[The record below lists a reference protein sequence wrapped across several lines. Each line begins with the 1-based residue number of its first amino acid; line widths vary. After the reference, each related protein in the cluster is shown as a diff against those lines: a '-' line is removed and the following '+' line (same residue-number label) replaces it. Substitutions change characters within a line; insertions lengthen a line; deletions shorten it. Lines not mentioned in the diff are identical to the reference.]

1 MRRTW
6 RDAEFCWAL
15 SMRIFSA
22 LLFPTAFLMMATAA
36 EGGHE
41 LPVYPSYYPQEIRVE
56 PVEPGNAARLLATGK
71 LHAYVGRAPA
81 FAGDRPEYV
90 HDIESLHSLVVLSV
104 NPASRLARDEDSACA
119 IVETMTRSLTAGTEG
134 FVFHPYPVGPLH
146 GDFLHHADL
155 ADAAKRRYPE
165 ASTGRQGVSIS
176 DVRVRARGELAKR
189 LVASRRQ
196 GTAAQ
201 WDAALDEFVVA
212 DLVAAPV
219 FNLNGWQ
226 PAPWKKMGWYQAYRA
241 LADGLADV
249 PSRRRADEVA
259 ARLQKGDYRTT
270 VEKLNLERDLV
281 SLLTSGCRKAVV
293 GYTVKKEYF
302 SAEFTSGI
310 ENIAFDSHAGLNSA
324 VFIRSVKLKD
334 LPWNGWLRLGVATK
348 PAAAWNPVAGFT
360 DGAGRLI
367 WFMAGDP
374 AFFPEP
380 YNQSWSVNRIG
391 GVQFT
396 PGE

>member
-1 MRRTW
+1 MRK
-6 RDAEFCWAL
+6 
-15 SMRIFSA
+15 FSA
-22 LLFPTAFLMMATAA
+22 LLFPTALLMMAATA

-41 LPVYPSYYPQEIRVE
+41 LPVYPSYYPQEIRIE
-56 PVEPGNAARLLATGK
+56 PVDPGAAARLLAAGK
-71 LHAYVGRAPA
+71 LHAYVGTAPA
-81 FAGDRPEYV
+81 FAGGRPEFV
-90 HDIESLHSLVVLSV
+90 HDIESLDSLVVLSV
-104 NPASRLARDEDSACA
+104 NPASPLARDEDSECA
-119 IVETMTRSLTAGTEG
+119 VVETMTRSLAAGVEG

-155 ADAAKRRYPE
+155 ADAAKRRYLE
-165 ASTGRQGVSIS
+165 APTDRQGVSIS
-176 DVRVRARGELAKR
+176 SIRVRAHGDLAKK

-196 GTAAQ
+196 GTEAQ
-201 WDAALDEFVVA
+201 WDAALEEIVVA
-212 DLVAAPV
+212 DLVASPV

-226 PAPWKKMGWYQAYRA
+226 PVPWGKMGWYQAYKV

-249 PSRRRADEVA
+249 ASRHRAGEVT
-259 ARLQKGDYRTT
+259 ARLQRGDYRTT

-281 SLLTSGCRKAVV
+281 SQLISGCRKAVV

-334 LPWNGWLRLGVATK
+334 LPWNGWLRLGIATK
-348 PAAAWNPVAGFT
+348 PTAAWNPVAGFT
-360 DGAGRLI
+360 DEAGRLI
-367 WFMAGDP
+367 WFTAGDP

-396 PGE
+396 AGE

>member
-1 MRRTW
+1 MRK
-6 RDAEFCWAL
+6 
-15 SMRIFSA
+15 FSA
-22 LLFPTAFLMMATAA
+22 LVVPTALLMMAAAA

-41 LPVYPSYYPQEIRVE
+41 LPVYPSYYPQEIRIE
-56 PVEPGNAARLLATGK
+56 PVEPGTAARLLAAGK
-71 LHAYVGRAPA
+71 LHAYVGAAPA
-81 FAGDRPEYV
+81 FDGDRPEFV
-90 HDIESLHSLVVLSV
+90 HHVESLDSLVVLSV
-104 NPASRLARDEDSACA
+104 NPASPLARDEDSACA
-119 IVETMTRSLTAGTEG
+119 AIKAMTRSLAAGGER

-155 ADAAKRRYPE
+155 ADAAKRRYLE
-165 ASTGRQGVSIS
+165 ASTDLQGVSIS
-176 DVRVRARGELAKR
+176 DIRVRAQGDLAKR

-201 WDAALDEFVVA
+201 WDAALEEIVVA
-212 DLVAAPV
+212 ELVASPV

-226 PAPWKKMGWYQAYRA
+226 PAPWGKMGWYQAYRV

-249 PSRRRADEVA
+249 ASRHRAGEVA
-259 ARLQKGDYRTT
+259 ARLQRGDYRTT

-281 SLLTSGCRKAVV
+281 SLLTGGCRKAVV
-293 GYTVKKEYF
+293 GYTVKREYF

-324 VFIRSVKLKD
+324 VFIRTVKLKD
-334 LPWNGWLRLGVATK
+334 LPWNGWLRLGIATK
-348 PAAAWNPVAGFT
+348 PTAAWNPVAGFT
-360 DGAGRLI
+360 DEAGRLI
-367 WFMAGDP
+367 WFTAGDP

-396 PGE
+396 AGE